1 MISEFEK
8 LQEDIK
14 AIIDNTK
21 IIADKYSIE
30 NIEWIEE
37 DKEEFTN
44 HMNNIYLR
52 SNMSEFSVVSE
63 YYNKQ
68 HKITAKIIK
77 EDERFWLMMV
87 PKDQGLKYY
96 DDISQIEAMLKIKNF
111 EKIEKSKD

>member
-1 MISEFEK
+1 MISDFEK

-52 SNMSEFSVVSE
+52 SN
-63 YYNKQ
+63 NGKG
-68 HKITAKIIK
+68 T
-77 EDERFWLMMV
+77 
-87 PKDQGLKYY
+87 
-96 DDISQIEAMLKIKNF
+96 
-111 EKIEKSKD
+111 